1 MSDLIKPSFLC
12 LLLRARKCGI
22 FIPVRPT
29 FLSGFLLLSKTGGV
43 EHPMQN
49 LCRNRKCWAAKA
61 PNEIRCHIVVLLTC
75 ILCVLSAFIH
85 T

>member
-49 LCRNRKCWAAKA
+49 LCRNRKCWAGKA
-61 PNEIRCHIVVLLTC
+61 PNEIR
-75 ILCVLSAFIH
+75 
-85 T
+85 